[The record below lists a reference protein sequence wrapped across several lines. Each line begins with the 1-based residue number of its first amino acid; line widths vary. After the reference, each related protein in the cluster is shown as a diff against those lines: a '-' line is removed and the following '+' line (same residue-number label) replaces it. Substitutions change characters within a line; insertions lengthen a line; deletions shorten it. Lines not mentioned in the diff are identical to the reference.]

1 MRRSILL
8 AIAAALLVAAPAAA
22 QDPVPPT
29 TTPTPPT
36 TPTTPPPPAEP
47 APPATGKLSL
57 RLERVN
63 GRHATVLAG
72 ARVRVRGTLSPYV
85 AGQRVHVRLYR
96 GGKRLRAKTVSI
108 RPGRSGRKGTF
119 LLNFTPEAVGRL
131 TVRAT
136 HDATPELARAVAQPR
151 GFAVLPRHVGP
162 GSGSHAVRALQRK
175 LRSLGYVP
183 GRPGSFDDRTARAVL
198 AFRKVTGMARTASAS
213 TAVLSALARGKG
225 AFHIRFP
232 RHGKH
237 VEADLSK
244 QVMALI
250 RRGKVERIYPVSS
263 GKPSTPTVL
272 GSFRVYRRE
281 PGTNSH
287 GMVFSSY
294 FIGGYAIHGYE
305 SVPVFA
311 ASHGCL
317 RVPVPDAIP
326 IYEWLGFR
334 DRVDV
339 YP

>member
-22 QDPVPPT
+22 QDAVPP
-29 TTPTPPT
+29 PPPT
-36 TPTTPPPPAEP
+36 TPTTPTPPAPPAEP
-47 APPATGKLSL
+47 VPPAIGARTGA
-57 RLERVN
+57 REGGNRRPPP
-63 GRHATVLAG
+63 GRAG
-72 ARVRVRGTLSPYV
+72 ARRRGRGTPTPDV

-96 GGKRLRAKTVSI
+96 GSKRLQAKTVSI

-119 LLNFTPEAVGRL
+119 LLNFAPEAVGRL

-136 HDATPELARAVAQPR
+136 HDATPELARAVAAPR
-151 GFAVLPRHVGP
+151 GFEVLPRHVGP
-162 GSGSHAVRALQRK
+162 GSGSRAIRALQRK

-183 GRPGSFDDRTARAVL
+183 GSPGSFDDRTARAVL
-198 AFRKVTGMARTASAS
+198 AFRKVIGMARTTSAS

-244 QVMALI
+244 QVIALI

-287 GMVFSSY
+287 GMVYSSY

-326 IYEWLGFR
+326 IYDWLGFR